1 MYGKL
6 KALWQSSEFAVE
18 NLSFRE
24 TVGLLL
30 EKYGYRRDAFLF
42 GESVECPELV
52 ADFERAVSGEPL
64 GYILGKVPFYKE
76 EYFVEEGVLI
86 PRCDSEIIVEKA
98 IELIPEGAHFAD
110 VCTGSG
116 CLGISVLRSRPDLTA
131 TLLDISP
138 FSKRVAEKNI
148 KALGVSDRCEFKE
161 FDLFSH
167 SLPQCSAV
175 IMNPPYITK
184 EEMKSL
190 PLNVRQEPTLALDG
204 GEDGLDYYRFVSS
217 SSDYKNKL
225 LIFEIGCLQGD
236 ALLRLFGRGEIIR
249 DLGGNDRCFVV
260 R

>member
-116 CLGISVLRSRPDLTA
+116 CLKRISRHLGYRTDASSRSLTC
-131 TLLDISP
+131 
-138 FSKRVAEKNI
+138 F
-148 KALGVSDRCEFKE
+148 
-161 FDLFSH
+161 
-167 SLPQCSAV
+167 
-175 IMNPPYITK
+175 
-184 EEMKSL
+184 
-190 PLNVRQEPTLALDG
+190 PTACPNA
-204 GEDGLDYYRFVSS
+204 R
-217 SSDYKNKL
+217 
-225 LIFEIGCLQGD
+225 
-236 ALLRLFGRGEIIR
+236 RL
-249 DLGGNDRCFVV
+249 
-260 R
+260 